1 MSAKLRRGGIFAIED
16 LQGLTLE
23 ELKETV
29 TALTLNVNAVQLRRL
44 FAAVSKP

>member
-16 LQGLTLE
+16 LQGLTLD

-29 TALTLNVNAVQLRRL
+29 AALNVNAVQLRRL
-44 FAAVSKP
+44 FAAVSEP